1 MKSLVQIGCNIGDE
15 RVFKTIYEQ
24 KISKCIFVDAN
35 ESVLK
40 ICYDNFENYLSDKD
54 IDFDIDLHF
63 VCSSISNKVD
73 KYLDLYIPNGVSL
86 SGHSSIYAYQL
97 NNQKYNTI
105 RVLNTTIGDL
115 LNSFKLRVVDYLIV
129 DAEGCD
135 KEILSTLDLSY
146 YIIKNI
152 KFEFTHWDGYGGYI
166 SHNLNEYIFFLLM
179 RGYSVKKISAT
190 DIEASL

>member
-15 RVFKTIYEQ
+15 HVFKTIYEQ

-40 ICYDNFENYLSDKD
+40 MCYDNFEKYLSDKD

-63 VCSSISNKVD
+63 VCSSISNKLD
-73 KYLDLYIPNGVSL
+73 KYLDLYIPDGVNL
-86 SGHSSIYAYQL
+86 SGHSSIYMHQL
-97 NNQKYNTI
+97 NNQKCNTI
-105 RVLNTTIGDL
+105 RVLNTTAEAL
-115 LNSFKLRVVDYLIV
+115 LNFFKLRVVDYLIV

-135 KEILSTLDLSY
+135 KEILSTLDLNY

-152 KFEFTHWDGYGGYI
+152 KFEFTHWDGYERYI
-166 SHNLNEYIFFLLM
+166 SHNLNEFIFFLLM
-179 RGYSVKKISAT
+179 RGYTIKKTSAT
-190 DIEASL
+190 DITAVL